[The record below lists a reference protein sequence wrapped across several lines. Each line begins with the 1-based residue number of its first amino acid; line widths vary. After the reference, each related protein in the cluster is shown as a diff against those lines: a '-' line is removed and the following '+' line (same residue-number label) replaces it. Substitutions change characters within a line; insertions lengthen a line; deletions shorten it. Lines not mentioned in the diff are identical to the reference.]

1 MLDDHRVVTKVDIE
15 LVWAALR
22 STRAEAPAG
31 IRGGR
36 RKTYVAALEQAQ
48 QMFTAAANVGIAT
61 RPLLLFY
68 GLSQGG
74 RAIAAAAKQVR
85 NNDYPLVGHGIK
97 VNTSTL
103 VGPVTEVQVY
113 GDNTT
118 AGSFTRLSKIL
129 NSPTW
134 EATAPVSL
142 GELWKTL
149 PESTAFPLERSF
161 DRIPLPVS
169 VDEYS
174 VLYQAQAASPV
185 QLVVTGIPADIMPP
199 PQFAGPTPEL
209 EAFLVQYPKL
219 AGHTA
224 VYVKGVY
231 PDGQGGTLNLAYP
244 SSNSSYQERMAE
256 ALAHSTPYRLHDRYA
271 FPAVGANTDS
281 LHPVMAWWAV
291 LFALSMLARYQPEAW
306 ADHIA
311 VDSSQAAVPI
321 EQLLTEALAT
331 VPELLLQTIM
341 DVSQ

>member
-1 MLDDHRVVTKVDIE
+1 MAAKVDID

-31 IRGGR
+31 IKGGR

-74 RAIAAAAKQVR
+74 RAIAAAAKQVS

-103 VGPVTEVQVY
+103 VGPVAKVQVY

-134 EATAPVSL
+134 DGTAPVSL
-142 GELWKTL
+142 GELWNTL
-149 PESTAFPLERSF
+149 PEGSMFPLERSVGKV
-161 DRIPLPVS
+161 PLPVS

-174 VLYQAQAASPV
+174 VLHQAQTASPV
-185 QLVVTGIPADIMPP
+185 QLIVTGISADIMPP
-199 PQFAGPTPEL
+199 LQQTGPIPAL
-209 EAFLVQYPKL
+209 EAFLGQYPKL

-224 VYVKGVY
+224 IYVKGVY

-244 SSNSSYQERMAE
+244 SSNSGYQERTAE
-256 ALAHSTPYRLHDRYA
+256 ALAHSTLYRLHDRYA

-311 VDSSQAAVPI
+311 VDSSKVAVPI
-321 EQLLTEALAT
+321 EQLLTEALTA

>member
-1 MLDDHRVVTKVDIE
+1 MAAGVNID

-22 STRAEAPAG
+22 STRAEPPAG
-31 IRGGR
+31 IKGGR

-48 QMFTAAANVGIAT
+48 QMFTAAASVGAAT

-74 RAIAAAAKQVR
+74 RAIAAAAKHVH

-103 VGPVTEVQVY
+103 VGPIAKVQVY

-118 AGSFTRLSKIL
+118 TGSFTRLSKIL

-134 EATAPVSL
+134 DGAAPVSL
-142 GELWKTL
+142 AELWNTL
-149 PESTAFPLERSF
+149 PEGNVFPLEETTTGAT
-161 DRIPLPVS
+161 PLPVS

-174 VLYQAQAASPV
+174 VLHQAQTASPV
-185 QLVVTGIPADIMPP
+185 QLIVTGIPTDIIPP
-199 PQFAGPTPEL
+199 PQHPGPTPAL

-224 VYVKGVY
+224 IYPKGVY
-231 PDGQGGTLNLAYP
+231 PDGQGGTVHLAYP
-244 SSNSSYQERMAE
+244 SSHSGYHERTAE
-256 ALAHSTPYRLHDRYA
+256 ALAHSTLYRLHDRYV
-271 FPAVGANTDS
+271 FPAVGANRDS

-311 VDSSQAAVPI
+311 IDTSRAAVPI
-321 EQLLTEALAT
+321 ERLLTEALTA